1 MRIQKNVPLQAD
13 KRKKHAIYP
22 KHMKRI
28 LYILPSLF
36 CLVALHSCIQDEPL
50 NAECDITDVD
60 SVWLSERTNFISTYE
75 VKNDR
80 VVFNIKRKVKG
91 QAVERTAL
99 NPKFCLT
106 PGARI
111 TAIVDSA
118 EVEAN
123 GITRNFETPQI
134 YTVHSQ
140 DGLWHK
146 DYSVTFAYLPLPTTE
161 WNMSFENHE
170 LETKNQRYQTWY
182 EMDASDATNPRRD
195 WWSTG
200 NPGFALC
207 GMAKSPADYPS
218 TVEEN
223 GVEGKC
229 VKLVTRS
236 TGSFGKRTSMPIAAG
251 NLFIGTFNASVA
263 AVSQAKALQATKFGL
278 PIVQSRPLRLEGYYK
293 YKAGDTFTDSK
304 LNVLPEQHDTADI
317 YAVVY
322 KNKDASGKGVTLNGA
337 NVLSSDLILYMAR
350 IDKPVEFEGSID
362 DLAAS
367 EWIPFSE
374 EFKPFNGE
382 EIDLEHLEDYSIAV
396 VMTSSRQGAYFKG
409 AVGSTLYVDE
419 LKVVYEKVED

>member
-1 MRIQKNVPLQAD
+1 MYLCTPTNCAR
-13 KRKKHAIYP
+13 HSFTP

-28 LYILPSLF
+28 LYLLPSLF
-36 CLVALHSCIQDEPL
+36 LLLALHSCIQDEPL
-50 NAECDITDVD
+50 NAECDITGVD
-60 SVWLSERTNFISTYE
+60 SLWLSEHSNFVSTYNVE
-75 VKNDR
+75 NDK
-80 VVFNIKRKVKG
+80 VVFNIKRKVNG

-99 NPKFCLT
+99 NPKFELT

-123 GITRNFETPQI
+123 GITRNFETPQT

-140 DGLWHK
+140 DGQWRK
-146 DYSVTFAYLPLPTTE
+146 DYRVSFAYLPLPTTE
-161 WNMSFENHE
+161 WKLSFENHE
-170 LETKNQRYQTWY
+170 LETGRQRYQVWY
-182 EMDASDATNPRRD
+182 EMDASDASNPRRD

-207 GMAKSPADYPS
+207 GMAQSPADYPS
-218 TVEEN
+218 TVDEN
-223 GVEGKC
+223 GVAGKC
-229 VKLVTRS
+229 MKLVTRS
-236 TGSFGKRTSMPIAAG
+236 TGSFGTDTKMPIAAG

-263 AVSQAKALQATKFGL
+263 AISQAKALQATKFGL

-304 LNVLPEQHDTADI
+304 LNVLAEMHDTADI

-322 KNKDASGKGVTLNGA
+322 KNKDSKGKIVTLNGA
-337 NVLSSDLILYMAR
+337 NVLTSDRIVYMAR
-350 IDKPVEFEGSID
+350 IDKPVEFPGSMD

-367 EWIPFSE
+367 EWVPFSE
-374 EFKPFNGE
+374 PFKQMGNE
-382 EIDLEHLEDYSIAV
+382 DIDLENLEDYSIAV

-419 LKVVYEKVED
+419 LKVVYEKVEE